1 MYLEPYL
8 DAIEKINNFMNSEDI
23 PTIECFNKKET
34 DELLENILTKI
45 DDYINDNIL
54 LMKEPDFHTT
64 LKSAVFEIIEIE
76 LEFIFNDTIRENLFE
91 LIDYAESFYFDSV
104 NERRSYS
111 DSIIRYVHDKTI
123 IKKKI
128 EDIRS
133 RPQPEQRTDEWYT
146 YRHNLLTASNAWKAF
161 ESDSFKNSLI
171 YEKCCPINK
180 DKFSYVNMDSP
191 FHWGHKY
198 EPVSVEIYEDLYKTK
213 VEDFGCLKDSNNTF
227 LGVSPDGIN
236 VDDTSDRYGRMLEI
250 KNIVN
255 REINGI
261 PKKEYWVQM
270 QMQMNVCE
278 LPECDFLET
287 KFVEYNNYDLFL
299 EDGTFNKTADEKQ
312 KGIMICF
319 IKDNMPVYEYCP
331 LNMSKIN
338 FEKWEI
344 EMMKKHEHDEWF
356 KTIYWKLETLSC
368 VLVTRNSLWFNA
380 AIPILKRCWEIIE
393 YEREN
398 GYEHRAPKKRQFKP
412 PVEEKPKICLINL
425 NTISV

>member
-23 PTIECFNKKET
+23 PTVECFNKKET

-45 DDYINDNIL
+45 DDYINENIL

-64 LKSAVFEIIEIE
+64 LKGAVFEIIEIE
-76 LEFIFNDTIRENLFE
+76 LEIILNDAIREHLFE

-104 NERRSYS
+104 NEKRSYG
-111 DSIIRYVHDKTI
+111 DSIIRYSHDKLN
-123 IKKKI
+123 IKEKI
-128 EDIRS
+128 EDLRS

-146 YRHNLLTASNAWKAF
+146 FRHNLLTASNAWKAF
-161 ESDSFKNSLI
+161 ESESFKNSLI

-213 VEDFGCLKDSNNTF
+213 VEDFGCLKDNNNNF

-236 VDDTSDRYGRMLEI
+236 VDDTSPRYGRMLEI

-287 KFVEYNNYDLFL
+287 KFVEYSDYRSFL
-299 EDGTFNKTADEKQ
+299 DDGTFNKTVDGKQ

-319 IKDNMPVYEYCP
+319 IKDNMPIYEYCP
-331 LNMSKIN
+331 LNMDKVD
-338 FEKWEI
+338 FEEWEGEI
-344 EMMKKHEHDEWF
+344 MKKHENDEWF
-356 KTIYWKLETLSC
+356 KTIYWKLEICSC
-368 VLVTRNSLWFNA
+368 VLVTRNILWFNA
-380 AIPILKRCWEIIE
+380 AVIVLKRCWEIIE

-398 GYEHRAPKKRQFKP
+398 GYEHRAPKKRQPKKDN
-412 PVEEKPKICLINL
+412 EEKPKICLINL
-425 NTISV
+425 NTIST